1 MTGTMILLV
10 SFKWSHLLNVS
21 DKTLQIGLV
30 SFNEAAIV
38 ETKTNT
44 GVGDGNVPEIW
55 KLSEKK
61 SRDGRV
67 TGTTYIFLFGLRKGL
82 ELVEKCNLIFLKGN
96 TDIIILALLLET
108 N

>member
-21 DKTLQIGLV
+21 DKTLHVGPA
-30 SFNEAAIV
+30 SFNEATIV

-55 KLSEKK
+55 
-61 SRDGRV
+61 
-67 TGTTYIFLFGLRKGL
+67 
-82 ELVEKCNLIFLKGN
+82 EL
-96 TDIIILALLLET
+96 
-108 N
+108 